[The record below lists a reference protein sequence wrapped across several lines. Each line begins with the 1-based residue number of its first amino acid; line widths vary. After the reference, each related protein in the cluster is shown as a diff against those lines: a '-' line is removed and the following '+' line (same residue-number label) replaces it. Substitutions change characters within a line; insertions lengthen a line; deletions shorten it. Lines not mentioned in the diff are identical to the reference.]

1 LLFVGR
7 QFCKMAWRRIRTQR
21 TSQSW

>member
-7 QFCKMAWRRIRTQR
+7 QFCKMACRRIRTQR